1 MKTSLFCVT
10 LLTLIISCTSH
21 GDKKAQKFTLQGE
34 INGQDSGIIVLT
46 YYYEPTLIRDTAN
59 IKNGKFYFTGKIL
72 EPTQV
77 TLRDGDGS
85 ELAVVYFEPRK
96 MKISIFKDQKPKF
109 KMTGSKT
116 QNEDDLLFEM
126 IKPLYEKIS
135 VLSVQ
140 MNKINDSIGKI
151 ENDSG
156 KILLEKEIEKINNAL
171 TSTREKIDSI
181 EIKYVTDNPNSFI
194 SGVYL
199 NMLNANEVIS
209 FDSVKSV
216 FEGLS
221 PSIRRSIYG
230 KKILENIRKKENIQI
245 GALAPDFKAVDING
259 QVVTL
264 SQFKD
269 NSVVLLD
276 FWASWCVP
284 CRESNPHLKTLY
296 NEYHSKGFE
305 IIAGSMDVDKKA
317 WINAV
322 NHDSTG
328 MWFHVPVAEQYAKGP
343 NYITDDDI
351 YKNYFVQII
360 PATIVIDKN
369 GKIISRLVSKSKE
382 NQESLDNLLSQI
394 FNN

>member
-1 MKTSLFCVT
+1 MKTSLFYVT
-10 LLTLIISCTSH
+10 LLALIISCTSH
-21 GDKKAQKFTLQGE
+21 VDKRAQNFTLQGK
-34 INGQDSGIIVLT
+34 INGQNSGIIVLS
-46 YYYEPTLIRDTAN
+46 YYSEPTLIRDTAN
-59 IKNGKFYFTGKIL
+59 IKNGKFTFIGKIL
-72 EPTQV
+72 EPTQA

-96 MKISIFKDQKPKF
+96 MKISIFKDQKPRF

-116 QNEDDLLFEM
+116 QKEDDLLSDMF
-126 IKPLYEKIS
+126 KPFIENIS
-135 VLSVQ
+135 NIRVQ
-140 MNKINDSIGKI
+140 IDQLNDSIKNLG
-151 ENDSG
+151 NDSD
-156 KILLEKEIEKINNAL
+156 KVFFEKEIEKLNYSLATNIE
-171 TSTREKIDSI
+171 RIDSV
-181 EIKYVTDNPNSFI
+181 EIKFVTNNPNSFI

-199 NMLNANEVIS
+199 SILNSNEVIT
-209 FDSVKSV
+209 FDSVKTI

-221 PSIRRSIYG
+221 PSIKRSSYG

-245 GALAPDFKAVDING
+245 GAQAPDFKAVDING

-296 NEYHSKGFE
+296 KKYHSKGFE
-305 IIAGSMDVDKKA
+305 IIGVSVDLDKNS

-322 NHDSTG
+322 NQDSTG
-328 MWFHVPVAEQYAKGP
+328 TWFHVPVAEQYAKGP

-351 YKNYFVQII
+351 YKNYFVQVI
-360 PATIVIDKN
+360 PATILIDKS
-369 GKIISRLVSKSKE
+369 GKIISRLVTKSKE
-382 NQESLDNLLSQI
+382 NEESLDNLLSQI